1 MTALNL
7 PDPVTFSDRSCRG
20 VDQEFFFPSNAEQ
33 KRMVRRFCGGCPRL
47 AECAD
52 WAIPEVL
59 AGRLAES
66 FVAGVQMPQLYGKT
80 PRQKRRENAAVEL
93 TEVAAAARDAHV
105 EGAA

>member
-1 MTALNL
+1 MANQNL
-7 PDPVTFSDRSCRG
+7 PDPVTFSDRACRG
-20 VDQEFFFPSNAEQ
+20 VDQDFFFPSDAEQ

-52 WAIPEVL
+52 WAISEVL

-80 PRQKRRENAAVEL
+80 PRQKRRENAAAEL
-93 TEVAAAARDAHV
+93 AEVAEAARGARM